1 MSKKKQ
7 LILVVQSKKTDY
19 DAKISKIKNKYI
31 TTDDYNKFT
40 KDIAAN
46 KIKSKILVDKS
57 AVVGF
62 MNNDDLYK
70 KQQHQQQKIN

>member
-1 MSKKKQ
+1 M
-7 LILVVQSKKTDY
+7 
-19 DAKISKIKNKYI
+19 I
-31 TTDDYNKFT
+31 T
-40 KDIAAN
+40 DIAAN

-70 KQQHQQQKIN
+70 K

>member
-1 MSKKKQ
+1 M
-7 LILVVQSKKTDY
+7 LVVQSKKTDY

-31 TTDDYNKFT
+31 TTDDYNKFI
-40 KDIAAN
+40 KDISAN

-62 MNNDDLYK
+62 MNTISLL
-70 KQQHQQQKIN
+70 KIFLLIK